1 MKQGAAVNVTPQDLV
16 RYTYQTS
23 FGSASSLISDGNY
36 VVVSYDQV
44 WPFAVTNL
52 QPNTTYYISAFEY
65 NGSAAPA
72 YLTTAPGTISFTTP
86 DVPGATTPTTA
97 SSNPKTT
104 NVDGNKMTFQWT
116 NGNGEKRV
124 VVMRKDNAV
133 DFVPASATAY
143 TANASFGSGTD
154 LGGGQYI
161 VYNSNGS
168 SVDLTNLLPSATY
181 HFAVYEY
188 NGTGT
193 TLRYLTSSRLTANAT
208 TATAPSSPVS
218 AVNTATGNGQLTLSW
233 VNGNGSGRLVV
244 LKEGSEVNGT
254 PVDLSVYPAAAI
266 FKNGTQLAAG
276 EYVVFAGAGS
286 SVTVTNL
293 QNKTYHYRIFEYN
306 GSAAPVYNT
315 ANAVSGSA
323 VLSSTLPVKLQSF
336 TAKKTAEGVVLD
348 WTTAQE
354 INSAAFV
361 VERSEDGVQYNAV
374 ATLSA
379 AGNSNTAKLYTYTDH
394 ALVAG
399 KIFYRLKQ
407 VDSDDKATYSA
418 VVTVTFE
425 NQKGQI
431 GIYPNPLTDRFR
443 VALPQGV
450 KEGVL
455 SLFDSKGVQVMQ
467 QNITDEQTVSSSRL
481 HSGIYF
487 IRVDSKGKVYK
498 TTVMKQ

>member
-1 MKQGAAVNVTPQDLV
+1 M
-16 RYTYQTS
+16 
-23 FGSASSLISDGNY
+23 
-36 VVVSYDQV
+36 
-44 WPFAVTNL
+44 
-52 QPNTTYYISAFEY
+52 
-65 NGSAAPA
+65 
-72 YLTTAPGTISFTTP
+72 
-86 DVPGATTPTTA
+86 
-97 SSNPKTT
+97 
-104 NVDGNKMTFQWT
+104 
-116 NGNGEKRV
+116 
-124 VVMRKDNAV
+124 
-133 DFVPASATAY
+133 
-143 TANASFGSGTD
+143 
-154 LGGGQYI
+154 
-161 VYNSNGS
+161 
-168 SVDLTNLLPSATY
+168 
-181 HFAVYEY
+181 
-188 NGTGT
+188 
-193 TLRYLTSSRLTANAT
+193 
-208 TATAPSSPVS
+208 
-218 AVNTATGNGQLTLSW
+218 
-233 VNGNGSGRLVV
+233 
-244 LKEGSEVNGT
+244 
-254 PVDLSVYPAAAI
+254 
-266 FKNGTQLAAG
+266 
-276 EYVVFAGAGS
+276 
-286 SVTVTNL
+286 
-293 QNKTYHYRIFEYN
+293 
-306 GSAAPVYNT
+306 
-315 ANAVSGSA
+315 
-323 VLSSTLPVKLQSF
+323 KLQSF

-354 INSAAFV
+354 SNSAAFV

-374 ATLSA
+374 ATLFA

-450 KEGVL
+450 REGVL